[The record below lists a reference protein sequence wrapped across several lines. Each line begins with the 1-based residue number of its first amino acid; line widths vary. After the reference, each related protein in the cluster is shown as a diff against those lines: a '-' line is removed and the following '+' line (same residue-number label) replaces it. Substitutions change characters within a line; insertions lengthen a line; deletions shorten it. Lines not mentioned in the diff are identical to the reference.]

1 MAVEPNRWGIIYNP
15 KAGSR
20 KAQKRWKEI
29 RDYMELRNVKFDYV
43 QSEGFGSVER
53 LARTLANNGY
63 RTIVVVGGDGAI
75 NDAING
81 IMYSVQFIS
90 CSISIRYFYVGFID
104 TRKIHVFWPKDFRQQ
119 RWHSGENRYH

>member
-20 KAQKRWKEI
+20 KTQKRWNEI
-29 RDYMELRNVKFDYV
+29 RSYMENRKVVFDYV

-63 RTIVVVGGDGAI
+63 RTIGIVGGDGAI
-75 NDAING
+75 RIR
-81 IMYSVQFIS
+81 QIS
-90 CSISIRYFYVGFID
+90 LLESFLMVLVMTLPNIGGWM
-104 TRKIHVFWPKDFRQQ
+104 KIIIKQ
-119 RWHSGENRYH
+119 R

>member
-20 KAQKRWKEI
+20 KTQKRWNEI
-29 RDYMELRNVKFDYV
+29 RSYMENRKVVFDYV

-63 RTIVVVGGDGAI
+63 RTIVIVGGDGAI

-81 IMYSVQFIS
+81 IMTSMVEDKTNIGARVKGVFERKPI
-90 CSISIRYFYVGFID
+90 IRRFDLHTQAILAVGPL
-104 TRKIHVFWPKDFRQQ
+104 K
-119 RWHSGENRYH
+119 S